1 MSARKRALTAGQL
14 QKLLHVLTGFGFK
27 PGRVE
32 VSPEGT
38 VTLHSE
44 REAAATSRDALSEWE
59 AGRGARPQ

>member
-44 REAAATSRDALSEWE
+44 REAATSLDALSEWE